1 MTRIPID
8 DDEQQPQDAATAGG
22 PQDQDQVLEGEPSDQ
37 GGATGGGR
45 GGAGDDDV
53 QRIRAERDMLYE
65 KLARAQAD
73 FQNSR
78 KRLQAESDQRA
89 QYANASLIKSLLPVI
104 DNFERA
110 LAQDPSKTDAATLLK
125 GMQIVHDQWLNV
137 LRQQEVQEIAPQPGE
152 AFDPTRHEALM
163 HQPSEHPDGAV
174 VQVLQKGYALHDRTL
189 RPAQVSVSKK
199 A

>member
-8 DDEQQPQDAATAGG
+8 DDQQPESDGQSA
-22 PQDQDQVLEGEPSDQ
+22 QELEGDPAPGTDGTELE
-37 GGATGGGR
+37 R
-45 GGAGDDDV
+45 LK
-53 QRIRAERDMLYE
+53 AERDMLFE

-78 KRLQAESDQRA
+78 KRLEAESDQRL

-110 LAQDPSKTDAATLLK
+110 LAQDPAKSDAATILR

-137 LRQQEVQEIAPQPGE
+137 LKQQLVQE
-152 AFDPTRHEALM
+152 
-163 HQPSEHPDGAV
+163 
-174 VQVLQKGYALHDRTL
+174 
-189 RPAQVSVSKK
+189 
-199 A
+199 

>member
-8 DDEQQPQDAATAGG
+8 DDPQPQGG
-22 PQDQDQVLEGEPSDQ
+22 EDQVLEGEPTAASTGGP
-37 GGATGGGR
+37 GGANEAER
-45 GGAGDDDV
+45 V
-53 QRIRAERDMLYE
+53 RAERDMLYE

-78 KRLQAESDQRA
+78 RRIQAEADQRL
-89 QYANASLIKSLLPVI
+89 QYANSSLIKSLLPVI

-110 LAQDPSKTDAATLLK
+110 LAQDPGKSDTATILR

-137 LRQQEVQEIAPQPGE
+137 LKQQQVQEIAPQPGE
-152 AFDPTRHEALM
+152 PFDPNRHEALM
-163 HQPSEHPDGAV
+163 QQPTSDLPEGSV
-174 VQVLQKGYALHDRTL
+174 VQTLQKGYSLHDRTL
-189 RPAQVSVSKK
+189 RPAQVSVAKN

>member
-8 DDEQQPQDAATAGG
+8 DDEQRQDE
-22 PQDQDQVLEGEPSDQ
+22 QVLEGEPSAQDR
-37 GGATGGGR
+37 GGGDGTGGD
-45 GGAGDDDV
+45 GAD
-53 QRIRAERDMLYE
+53 RIRAERDMLYE

-104 DNFERA
+104 DSFERA
-110 LAQDPSKTDAATLLK
+110 LAQDPDKTDARTLLK

-137 LRQQEVQEIAPQPGE
+137 LRQQQVQEIAPQPGE
-152 AFDPTRHEALM
+152 PFDPTRHEAIM
-163 HQPSEHPDGAV
+163 QQPSQHPDGTV
-174 VQVLQKGYALHDRTL
+174 VQTLQKGYALHDRTL
-189 RPAQVSVSKK
+189 RPAQVSVSKNS
-199 A
+199 

>member
-8 DDEQQPQDAATAGG
+8 DDEQPQDAA
-22 PQDQDQVLEGEPSDQ
+22 QDQVLESAPAGQ
-37 GGATGGGR
+37 
-45 GGAGDDDV
+45 AGDANDAE
-53 QRIRAERDMLYE
+53 RIRAERDMLFE

-73 FQNSR
+73 YQNSR
-78 KRLQAESDQRA
+78 KRLEAEADQRL

-137 LRQQEVQEIAPQPGE
+137 LRQQQVQEIAPPPGE
-152 AFDPTRHEALM
+152 PFDPTRHEALM
-163 HQPSEHPDGAV
+163 HQPSEHADGTV
-174 VQVLQKGYALHDRTL
+174 VQTLQKGYALQDRIL
-189 RPAQVSVSKK
+189 RPAQVTVSKK
-199 A
+199 T

>member
-8 DDEQQPQDAATAGG
+8 DDEQQPQD
-22 PQDQDQVLEGEPSDQ
+22 QVLEGEPSTQ
-37 GGATGGGR
+37 GGGAG
-45 GGAGDDDV
+45 GGAGDANEFERV
-53 QRIRAERDMLYE
+53 RAERDMLFE

-73 FQNSR
+73 FTNSR
-78 KRLQAESDQRA
+78 RRLQQESDQRA

-110 LAQDPSKTDAATLLK
+110 LAQDPSKTDATTLLK

-137 LRQQEVQEIAPQPGE
+137 LRQQQVQEIAPHPGE

-199 A
+199 Q

>member
-8 DDEQQPQDAATAGG
+8 DDQQQPQAT
-22 PQDQDQVLEGEPSDQ
+22 DQTLEGEPSAPPHGMD
-37 GGATGGGR
+37 AT
-45 GGAGDDDV
+45 DFDKV
-53 QRIRAERDMLYE
+53 KSERDMLYE

-78 KRLQAESDQRA
+78 KRLQAEADQRA

-110 LAQDPSKTDAATLLK
+110 LAQDPDKTDARSILR
-125 GMQIVHDQWLNV
+125 GMQIVHDQWLNM
-137 LRQQEVQEIAPQPGE
+137 LKQQQVQEIAPQPGE
-152 AFDPTRHEALM
+152 PFDPNRHEALM
-163 HQPSEHPDGAV
+163 QQPSEHPEGSV
-174 VQVLQKGYALHDRTL
+174 VQTLQKGYALHDRTL

>member
-8 DDEQQPQDAATAGG
+8 DDQPQEEAE
-22 PQDQDQVLEGEPSDQ
+22 DQVLEGEPVSNSTAED
-37 GGATGGGR
+37 ATELDR
-45 GGAGDDDV
+45 L
-53 QRIRAERDMLYE
+53 RAERDMLFE

-89 QYANASLIKSLLPVI
+89 QYANATLIKSLLPVI

-110 LAQDPSKTDAATLLK
+110 LTQDPDKTDTRSLLK

-137 LRQQEVQEIAPQPGE
+137 LRQQQVEEIAPQPGE

-163 HQPSEHPDGAV
+163 QQPSDHPEGTI
-174 VQVLQKGYALHDRTL
+174 VQALQKGYALHDRTL
-189 RPAQVSVSKK
+189 RPAQVSVSKQG
-199 A
+199 

>member
-8 DDEQQPQDAATAGG
+8 DDQQPEQQDGAAEQT
-22 PQDQDQVLEGEPSDQ
+22 LEGEPVSSAPPAD
-37 GGATGGGR
+37 ATEF
-45 GGAGDDDV
+45 DKLK
-53 QRIRAERDMLYE
+53 AERDMLFE

-78 KRLQAESDQRA
+78 KRLQAEADQRA
-89 QYANASLIKSLLPVI
+89 QYANASLIKSLIPVI

-110 LAQDPSKTDAATLLK
+110 LAQDPTKTDTASILK

-137 LRQQEVQEIAPQPGE
+137 LKQQLVQEIAPQPGE

-163 HQPSEHPDGAV
+163 HQPSPYPDGAV
-174 VQVLQKGYALHDRTL
+174 VQTLQKGYALHDRTL

-199 A
+199 TS

>member
-8 DDEQQPQDAATAGG
+8 DDQQPQD
-22 PQDQDQVLEGEPSDQ
+22 PQSADEQVLEGEPADA
-37 GGATGGGR
+37 GAADATDSER
-45 GGAGDDDV
+45 LK
-53 QRIRAERDMLYE
+53 AERDMLFE

-78 KRLQAESDQRA
+78 KRIQAEADQRL
-89 QYANASLIKSLLPVI
+89 QYANANLIKSLLPVI

-110 LAQDPSKTDAATLLK
+110 LAQDPDKTDAQAILR

-137 LRQQEVQEIAPQPGE
+137 LKQQLVQEIDPQPGE
-152 AFDPTRHEALM
+152 PFDPTKHEALM
-163 HQPSEHPDGAV
+163 HQPSEHPEGSV

-189 RPAQVSVSKK
+189 RPAQVAVSKK
-199 A
+199 P